1 MPAGQLDLLFDEVK
15 IIEQPFGRGSDPPGL
30 MQREGRVIESSEDLL
45 ILVQPDEEAITTQPR
60 DDLVLRRDILGVARE
75 LFDAK

>member
-1 MPAGQLDLLFDEVK
+1 MH
-15 IIEQPFGRGSDPPGL
+15 
-30 MQREGRVIESSEDLL
+30 RESRVIESSEDLL
-45 ILVQPDEEAITTQPR
+45 ILVQPGEEAITTQPR